1 MLWRRWWCWWIQI
14 FDFCFCW
21 CADLFQVNFSV
32 FHKWHPSH
40 SSQQWLSIY
49 TDLFETQGYCPQLKL
64 WVWILPECHDWGPG
78 NDVRP
83 EASMLVPC
91 SQEVPGKEGVLLHS
105 IHRSFVGFV
114 NTNNLFCWSLSVL
127 VTRDDQAMLCPQ
139 HDLCVLRKQNEQN
152 CVQAGDI
159 AKKKKIAAEKQ
170 HFTSVCTVKVTPSP
184 WCGLAREKLLL
195 RGRSSPHPGPESN
208 ALWAHSSSGCP
219 TTEPERVEVYCFSK
233 KVLQQFSRITSCQSK
248 LVCQELTCP
257 SVEVEIAS
265 FLPLSWSQLTLLT
278 GSLWLWS
285 SGEEPTGQQLSRVSQ

>member
-139 HDLCVLRKQNEQN
+139 HDLCVL
-152 CVQAGDI
+152 
-159 AKKKKIAAEKQ
+159 
-170 HFTSVCTVKVTPSP
+170 
-184 WCGLAREKLLL
+184 
-195 RGRSSPHPGPESN
+195 
-208 ALWAHSSSGCP
+208 
-219 TTEPERVEVYCFSK
+219 
-233 KVLQQFSRITSCQSK
+233 
-248 LVCQELTCP
+248 
-257 SVEVEIAS
+257 
-265 FLPLSWSQLTLLT
+265 
-278 GSLWLWS
+278 
-285 SGEEPTGQQLSRVSQ
+285 